1 MEPVVTL
8 HQLALCDI
16 WYKEMIKT
24 QEAALEKTN
33 DFSLHHS
40 AATMLLLAFQ
50 TFPPAAPPP
59 PPPPSIHLY
68 AVILT
73 RCLLRT

>member
-1 MEPVVTL
+1 MTL
-8 HQLALCDI
+8 HWLALFDI
-16 WYKEMIKT
+16 WYNETIKT
-24 QEAALEKTN
+24 QETAVEKTN

-40 AATMLLLAFQ
+40 AAMMLLLAFQ

-59 PPPPSIHLY
+59 PPPNIHLY
-68 AVILT
+68 AVILM